1 MRKNEKGITTIILV
15 ITILVILILAIS
27 GILLGKSLM
36 INAKIEDVAT
46 NILLI
51 QAKVKTISEK
61 IDIDNEATDLLKGRE
76 ILQDGQE
83 DKAILE
89 KLNINEVDSM
99 KRILTKQDLEE
110 WGLENIAD
118 ENKYLV
124 DYKTCEIYYIPGI
137 KDKEKNIMYDS
148 ITIITKS
155 KEIGK

>member
-1 MRKNEKGITTIILV
+1 MRKNEHGVTTIILV
-15 ITILVILILAIS
+15 IIILIILIFAIS
-27 GILLGKSLM
+27 AIFLGKKLM
-36 INAKIEDVAT
+36 TKAKMEDIAT

-61 IDIDNEATDLLKGRE
+61 IDIDNGATDLLKGRL
-76 ILQDGQE
+76 INQDEQE
-83 DKAILE
+83 DRSILE

-99 KRILTKQDLEE
+99 KRILTKQNLEE

-118 ENKYLV
+118 DNKYLV

-148 ITIITKS
+148 NEIITKS